1 MGKNEWQP
9 SIVYRSLFK
18 TTIGWC
24 GLVNSERGI
33 VRLLIGY
40 PRREQLLKGIAH
52 QFGSTARCAS
62 TKENM
67 VDQIKSYCS
76 GEKVI
81 FDQWDLDWSFETPFQ
96 KRVYQ
101 AAMNIPYGTTETYGG
116 LARKCDCPSGSRA
129 VGNALASNPFP
140 LVVPCH
146 RVVRK
151 TGELGGF
158 SGWGGMALKERLLKL
173 EGVVVHFGHVPFC
186 S

>member
-1 MGKNEWQP
+1 MHY
-9 SIVYRSLFK
+9 SMFK

-24 GLVNSERGI
+24 GLLRSERGI
-33 VRLLIGY
+33 LKIYIGC
-40 PRREQLLKGIAH
+40 PEREQLLSQITDEYGDSVLRVPAKG
-52 QFGSTARCAS
+52 
-62 TKENM
+62 EL
-67 VDQIKSYCS
+67 VDRMRSYCS
-76 GEKVI
+76 GEKVV
-81 FDQWDLDWSFETPFQ
+81 FDPWVLDWSFKTPFQ

-116 LARKCDCPSGSRA
+116 LARECDCPSGSRA
-129 VGNALASNPFP
+129 VGNAMARNPFP

-186 S
+186 Y